1 MKRAVLIIVSAL
13 ALVGLLIADLAYPK
27 ASIAEETSAAA
38 PAAQAA
44 ATPEAA
50 TAPEAATSSVP
61 KDAIAE
67 APENASQGTKAEEA
81 SAQSMPGSIE
91 AALDQLDEPAAAASA
106 SASRATGDEKENTGE
121 AAPQHNDA
129 SASEES
135 VVR

>member
-27 ASIAEETSAAA
+27 SSIAEETPAAA

-106 SASRATGDEKENTGE
+106 SASGATGDEKENTGE